1 MPPARLP
8 SAKDAKLEHDPSA
21 LSAYDVCLAL
31 EDKSSTEENRMHAR
45 ILGYLI
51 LHAASGSTT
60 ALAEIVRAIHSCSQ
74 DDQNLLNLGKC
85 FRLWFILPFKKAKGR
100 TPAPSDHPSRLSFDR
115 LKEDLKATITEAPKD
130 IDHRQAKAQALIRD
144 RYQCVATG
152 RYDLIAHKESIVD
165 VETIA
170 AAGTPVHTELAHI
183 LPESTYF
190 GISNTRGSS
199 LEMKDY
205 SASVL
210 AVMQRFGYDVEKV
223 NGAKVHSLYN
233 VMTMQKDVHDW
244 FDRLEMWF
252 ESTEVV
258 NRYRIRTLWPEF
270 KTPRAEVMFTS
281 PNSVIYPVPSPQLL
295 ALHAACA
302 KVAHLSGAGEYID
315 KFDCDTDNL
324 SVLATDGSSWAIL
337 THALWKSTTSPVGIE
352 A

>member
-8 SAKDAKLEHDPSA
+8 PAKDVKLEHDPSA
-21 LSAYDVCLAL
+21 LSAYNVCLAL
-31 EDKSSTEENRMHAR
+31 EDKSTTEENRMHAR

-51 LHAASGSTT
+51 LHAPSGSTT

-85 FRLWFILPFKKAKGR
+85 FRLWFVLPFKKAKGR
-100 TPAPSDHPSRLSFDR
+100 TPASSDHPSRPSFDR

-130 IDHRQAKAQALIRD
+130 HRQAKAQALIRD
-144 RYQCVATG
+144 HYQCVATG
-152 RYDLIAHKESIVD
+152 QYDLIAHKESIVD
-165 VETIA
+165 VETIV

-199 LEMKDY
+199 PEKDY

-223 NGAKVHSLYN
+223 NGTKVHSLYN
-233 VMTMQKDVHDW
+233 VMTMEKNVHDW

-252 ESTEVV
+252 ESTDVV

-270 KTPRAEVMFTS
+270 KAPRAEVTFTS

-295 ALHAACA
+295 ALHAVCA
-302 KVAHLSGAGEYID
+302 QVAHLS
-315 KFDCDTDNL
+315 
-324 SVLATDGSSWAIL
+324 ATDGSSWAIL